1 MKQTLK
7 IKSFN
12 NKEIEVVLPVPGMF
26 GTMYVGSDR
35 YAVICTEVISNKKC
49 NIIICHNLT
58 ENNIE
63 DVTKKDEEGIE
74 YMDPTY
80 FEYIKEKFKNVD
92 PEYDERLEYSLRKNG
107 LWYQKGSEMRP
118 GCCGVRFGYA
128 QPYCDPSF

>member
-7 IKSFN
+7 ITSFS

-35 YAVICTEVISNKKC
+35 YAVVCTEVISNKKC
-49 NIIICHNLT
+49 KLVVMYNLT
-58 ENNIE
+58 ENNVGSLI
-63 DVTKKDEEGIE
+63 KKDDEGVE
-74 YMDPTY
+74 YIDNDY
-80 FEYIKEKFKNVD
+80 FSYIKEQSYKEDNQ
-92 PEYDERLEYSLRKNG
+92 LEFSLRKNG